1 MARVFNAVA
10 AMGICASLAMLGW
23 EVQAGRPTET
33 RYNFS
38 VVVPPSD
45 TGDEDDTDAPP
56 SANDRQGGG
65 HDLHRGDPR
74 DDDESLGHPIGR
86 PDPNAAIPI

>member
-23 EVQAGRPTET
+23 QVREQRPSET

-38 VVVPPSD
+38 VVVPPPAA
-45 TGDEDDTDAPP
+45 GDDDDADAPP
-56 SANDRQGGG
+56 SANDRQDGSHNSHSG
-65 HDLHRGDPR
+65 
-74 DDDESLGHPIGR
+74 GR
-86 PDPNAAIPI
+86 PIADPDPSDPIPI

>member
-23 EVQAGRPTET
+23 EVQAQRPSET

-38 VVVPPSD
+38 VVVPPPD
-45 TGDEDDTDAPP
+45 TDDDGDRDAPP
-56 SANDRQGGG
+56 RANDRQDGD
-65 HDLHRGDPR
+65 HDLRSGDPR
-74 DDDESLGHPIGR
+74 DDDDKVGHPIGQ
-86 PDPNAAIPI
+86 PDPNATIPI

>member
-10 AMGICASLAMLGW
+10 AMGICTSLAMLGW
-23 EVQAGRPTET
+23 EVRDERPSET

-38 VVVPPSD
+38 VVVPPPG
-45 TGDEDDTDAPP
+45 TGDDDDADSPP
-56 SANDRQGGG
+56 SANDRQDGD
-65 HDLHRGDPR
+65 HSLRPGDPH
-74 DDDESLGHPIGR
+74 DDRAGQPIGR

>member
-23 EVQAGRPTET
+23 QVQTERPSET

-38 VVVPPSD
+38 VVVPPPSD
-45 TGDEDDTDAPP
+45 ADSDEDADTPP
-56 SANDRQGGG
+56 SANDR
-65 HDLHRGDPR
+65 HDRNSRPGEL
-74 DDDESLGHPIGR
+74 DDDEKAGHPIGQSD
-86 PDPNAAIPI
+86 PDAAIPI

>member
-23 EVQAGRPTET
+23 QVQAERPSEI

-45 TGDEDDTDAPP
+45 ADTDDDAAAPP
-56 SANDRQGGG
+56 SAHDRQ
-65 HDLHRGDPR
+65 DGDHHSRPGDSR
-74 DDDESLGHPIGR
+74 DGDERVGHPIGLTD
-86 PDPNAAIPI
+86 PDAAIPI

>member
-23 EVQAGRPTET
+23 QLQAERPSET

-45 TGDEDDTDAPP
+45 KDSDDDADMPP
-56 SANDRQGGG
+56 SANDRQGGS
-65 HDLHRGDPR
+65 HNSRSGDQS
-74 DDDESLGHPIGR
+74 DDDERAGHPIGQ
-86 PDPNAAIPI
+86 PDSNAAIPI